1 MHEQTCI
8 GLTNHKYVKRRR
20 ETNDVMNKPLVVKK
34 QAEVFVYLS
43 KSNLSEQIDI
53 SGKAE

>member
-34 QAEVFVYLS
+34 QARSFCLS
-43 KSNLSEQIDI
+43 IEI
-53 SGKAE
+53 